1 MSVLEIEN
9 LRFTYGEE
17 QLYNNASVKI
27 YEGEH
32 VGLVGKNGSGKST
45 LLNLIAGKMSQ
56 DSGEIILDHTKSFT
70 YLDQHLEVKNDLS
83 IGEYLYDVYSDLYKL
98 EHDMNKL
105 YESLETADM
114 QDYDKI
120 ISKAEHIQEILDE
133 KDFYRIKSKIM
144 NVINGLGIDEDEN
157 KILRDLSGGQRAKV
171 FLAKML
177 LEEKDV
183 LLSFLSSTIAYL
195 KTHQKAV
202 FTAAVI
208 LVLAVVLGYAYAVH
222 VKNVQEKSW
231 AAYYKAQLAVMA
243 NPTDLAQLNAVG
255 VAFPK
260 TNAAQYAQLLKGDLL
275 YAQENYAQAAD
286 AYEPL
291 LDAHNETLRTVAT
304 LSLAAARQATKDYEG
319 SIKLLTQFI
328 EKNPK
333 SFALPQAYFTLA
345 VSQEL
350 SGQKEKATET
360 YKQILADYTKTYFG
374 TVAKERLNALTK

>member
-1 MSVLEIEN
+1 
-9 LRFTYGEE
+9 
-17 QLYNNASVKI
+17 
-27 YEGEH
+27 
-32 VGLVGKNGSGKST
+32 
-45 LLNLIAGKMSQ
+45 
-56 DSGEIILDHTKSFT
+56 
-70 YLDQHLEVKNDLS
+70 
-83 IGEYLYDVYSDLYKL
+83 
-98 EHDMNKL
+98 MNKK
-105 YESLETADM
+105 
-114 QDYDKI
+114 QI
-120 ISKAEHIQEILDE
+120 
-133 KDFYRIKSKIM
+133 
-144 NVINGLGIDEDEN
+144 NVA
-157 KILRDLSGGQRAKV
+157 QQPQ
-171 FLAKML
+171 
-177 LEEKDV
+177 EKDV